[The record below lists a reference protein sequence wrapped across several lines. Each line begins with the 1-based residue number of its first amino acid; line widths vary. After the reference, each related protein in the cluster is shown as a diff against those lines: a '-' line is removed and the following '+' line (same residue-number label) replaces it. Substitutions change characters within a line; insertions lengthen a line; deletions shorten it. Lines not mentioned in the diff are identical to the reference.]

1 MTDISSQTP
10 APSTPQHDTIVE
22 LSMRR
27 DIAKRM
33 GGIWIQKAAAEYVHA
48 RTVRDTGDLAT
59 ATDLEKQGM
68 RYQQRAMECWS
79 AVAQFNRILLEMKV
93 PALVQM
99 NAGTHP
105 DYVCA
110 TEKGVKVSEQVR
122 SAVRDIEQVLR
133 PFDSP

>member
-10 APSTPQHDTIVE
+10 AASTSQHDTIAE

-27 DIAKRM
+27 DLAKRM

-48 RTVRDTGDLAT
+48 LTVKDAGDLA
-59 ATDLEKQGM
+59 AAKGLE
-68 RYQQRAMECWS
+68 RRSRSYQQRAMECWS

-93 PALVQM
+93 PPLVQM

-110 TEKGVKVSEQVR
+110 TQKGVKVSEQVP
-122 SAVRDIEQVLR
+122 VLGTR
-133 PFDSP
+133 HRARAPSTR